1 MEAKRTYPS
10 KQLLFRL
17 FQIMKHLLPALGLAI
32 IFAVSGF
39 TVSVAIPV
47 LLLNQGFLAVG
58 GQAPSLGFLF
68 LLLALAIGRGLF
80 RYGEHYFGHYVAFHS
95 LADLRKLVFAKL
107 RRLAPAKLDRQD
119 SGSLLKMIGEDIE
132 AIEVF
137 FAHTVAPV
145 CTGLISAFIMWV
157 FLSRISPALGF
168 LALLTYLLLA
178 VVLPQNFARHLQ
190 KLLSKQADDRT
201 RYISYFLE
209 SLKAIHDLSQLG
221 QTSKRFSC
229 LEQKSQGLNSIE
241 RQVAQKQF
249 FEQALTFLV
258 VGLSVMGFAILSL
271 FQLNQGDIDLTQAGL
286 ALVAFSSSFA
296 PFLELGRLPLGFKR
310 AMNASRQVFSLLDE
324 PEADSSGLKTDVR
337 IESVDINHLNFDY
350 EGREQGLF
358 QGLSARFEKGRI
370 IGIVGGSGTGKSTLM
385 KIIMRW
391 YDPKAGQV
399 LLSGQDHQTFHRQHL
414 QASFAY
420 VPQVAQLFHKSLRE
434 NLVLG
439 RTDISDEVIWTLAAK
454 CRLKE
459 RLERLP
465 EGLDTVIDGE
475 TTFSAGEAQRLE
487 LMRAL
492 LKEADCY
499 IFDEPTSNLD
509 SLNEAAFLSIVKEEC
524 RGMVFLI
531 SHRLSTVA
539 FADEVYELNHSQV
552 RRIKG

>member
-17 FQIMKHLLPALGLAI
+17 FQIMKHLLPALGLAV

-47 LLLNQGFLAVG
+47 LLVNQGFLAVG
-58 GQAPSLGFLF
+58 GQAPTLGFLF

-80 RYGEHYFGHYVAFHS
+80 RSGERYFGHYVDFHS

-145 CTGLISAFIMWV
+145 CTGIISAFIMWV
-157 FLSRISPALGF
+157 FLSRISPDLGF

-201 RYISYFLE
+201 SYISYFLE

-221 QTSKRFSC
+221 QTSKRFTY
-229 LEQKSQGLNSIE
+229 LKQKSKDLNSIE

-258 VGLSVMGFAILSL
+258 VGLSVMGFALLSF
-271 FQLNQGDIDLTQAGL
+271 FQLNQGDINLTQAGL

-296 PFLELGRLPLGFKR
+296 RLPLGFKR

-337 IESVDINHLNFDY
+337 IESVDVNYLNFDY

-439 RTDISDEVIWTLAAK
+439 RTDISDEAIWTLAAK

-475 TTFSAGEAQRLE
+475 TTFSAGETQRLE

-509 SLNEAAFLSIVKEEC
+509 SLNEATFLSIVKEEC

-539 FADEVYELNHSQV
+539 FADEIYELNHSQV